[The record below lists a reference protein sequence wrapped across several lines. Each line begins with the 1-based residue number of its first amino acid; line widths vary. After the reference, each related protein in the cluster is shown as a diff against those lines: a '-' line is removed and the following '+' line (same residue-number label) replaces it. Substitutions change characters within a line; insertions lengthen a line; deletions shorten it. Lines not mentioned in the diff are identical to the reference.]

1 MKATKEKLFLQQ
13 IQKLDKLIENK
24 MAEVRQLKELA
35 TNATGDLTGD
45 KVQSTPNPHRIA
57 EAIVKYIDL
66 EKEINED
73 IDRLIDARRDII
85 SVIEQL
91 NVVEYDVLH
100 KLYVQNITFQDIATI
115 YDMSYSW
122 ATTVHGRALKHV
134 RKILDEREEITDER
148 N

>member
-1 MKATKEKLFLQQ
+1 MKLTKEKLFLQQ

-24 MAEVRQLKELA
+24 MVEVRQLKELA
-35 TNATGDLTGD
+35 TNTTGNLTGE
-45 KVQSTPNPHRIA
+45 KVKSTPNPHRTA
-57 EAIVKYIDL
+57 EAIAKYVDL
-66 EKEINED
+66 EKEINKD

-91 NVVEYDVLH
+91 NTVEYDVLH
-100 KLYVQNITFQDIATI
+100 KLYVQNITFQDIATA

-134 RKILDEREEITDER
+134 RKILDEREESEND
-148 N
+148 

>member
-1 MKATKEKLFLQQ
+1 MKLTKEKLFLQQ

-24 MAEVRQLKELA
+24 MVEVRQLKELA
-35 TNATGDLTGD
+35 TNTTGNLTGE

-57 EAIVKYIDL
+57 ETIAKYLDL

-91 NVVEYDVLH
+91 NTVEYDVLH
-100 KLYVQNITFQDIATI
+100 KLYVQNFTFQDVATA

-134 RKILDEREEITDER
+134 RKILDEREEADNDE
-148 N
+148 